1 VSLWSGTAKARGT
14 DALLVE
20 FPTTPFAVRTLRV
33 TLDTNRAPGWNE
45 IDAVELLGPGGRQ
58 WASDARASSNYGQ
71 ARETRAARR

>member
-1 VSLWSGTAKARGT
+1 M
-14 DALLVE
+14 
-20 FPTTPFAVRTLRV
+20 